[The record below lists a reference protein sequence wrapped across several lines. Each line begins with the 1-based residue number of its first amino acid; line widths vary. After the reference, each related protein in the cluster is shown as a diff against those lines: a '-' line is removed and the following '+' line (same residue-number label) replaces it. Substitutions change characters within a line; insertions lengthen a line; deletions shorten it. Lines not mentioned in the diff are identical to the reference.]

1 LGTIPTVIVFARPLA
16 ITGNLNIEIR
26 RQAEE
31 FTQPAIVTGTYPTVY
46 EFVQGKLKDVINT
59 SCNAGTTGSID
70 GNGCPK
76 GPLA

>member
-1 LGTIPTVIVFARPLA
+1 
-16 ITGNLNIEIR
+16 
-26 RQAEE
+26 
-31 FTQPAIVTGTYPTVY
+31 
-46 EFVQGKLKDVINT
+46 LKDVINT